1 MVAGV
6 PAGVRRARRAAADD
20 PPRAAGLRA
29 GRTDRVLAIIA
40 SRPGRQAPL
49 AVAERDAVATGAAF
63 RDLFAEAL
71 VAVDR
76 LRSEQPDRDLNE
88 SVIDELLEVFARRGL
103 QQVPNSGKLDPRL
116 HEVIETVDPSD
127 EHPAGHIVY
136 VEREGFALGERL
148 LRPARVVVAAE
159 AAQVDE

>member
-1 MVAGV
+1 MTDLSALEEKVQYLQDLFQ
-6 PAGVRRARRAAADD
+6 RKLLEDRAKNQ
-20 PPRAAGLRA
+20 LIES
-29 GRTDRVLAIIA
+29 LQA
-40 SRPGRQAPL
+40 SL
-49 AVAERDAVATGAAF
+49 AERDAIASGAAF

-103 QQVPNSGKLDPRL
+103 EQVPNSGKLDPRL

-127 EHPAGHIVY
+127 EHPAGYIVY
-136 VEREGFALGERL
+136 VKREGFVLGERL
-148 LRPARVVVAAE
+148 LRPARVVVAAGV
-159 AAQVDE
+159 APVDE